1 MLQPSS
7 ASKTTKIG
15 LFSRMA
21 NGFITSLLTD
31 FASRCQL
38 ESLVFDEDDCCHLL
52 IDQNTAITIRAQE
65 DRLTLIGL
73 ISDDK
78 PSDDVL
84 HQHMKDAL
92 TQGSPAVFW
101 EAETGYIGFTHL
113 HQQLLTASFLDES
126 LANFIEWL
134 KSANTQKVINKT
146 TEVPVTSTTHFSTL
160 RV

>member
-1 MLQPSS
+1 MTDKGMTEKLSTEESNILLQKLEKNYTTDEPMCL
-7 ASKTTKIG
+7 ADIYNIDVEVYKTEDKTTKIG

-73 ISDDK
+73 ISGDK
-78 PSDDVL
+78 PSDDTL

-101 EAETGYIGFTHL
+101 EAETDIVGVEF
-113 HQQLLTASFLDES
+113 
-126 LANFIEWL
+126 
-134 KSANTQKVINKT
+134 
-146 TEVPVTSTTHFSTL
+146 
-160 RV
+160 